1 MELQGSCHCGKVKFK
16 VKSNTPVPYM
26 RCYCSI
32 CRKLDGGGGY
42 SINIMGLNDT
52 LEVDGMENVK
62 TYYCEKIII
71 NVETRGI
78 TETKEDAARIARNLV
93 NETGYGTL
101 VTIMSENED
110 HMKGYPIGLLEYLSD
125 DCPSTGDP
133 LLLLSHVQLNVRNA
147 FDDGLRAS
155 LSIRKLSSKKS
166 FFPFAEPRLNL
177 FGKITRVNESEEN
190 DVKNC
195 YLEKHPKAR
204 YWLPGKVHSF
214 HFYRFKVQDIYFIG
228 GFIEEKLYH
237 ETTLDGGSDDISTIA
252 TTKTKMDLIS
262 QHDDEES
269 SNENLILHLTTEFKK
284 PFTGWD
290 FSYLKGRM
298 EENSG
303 SLGWN
308 YENTVRSLLPHHK
321 GLLDMG
327 TGSGEFLASLSP
339 LPPDTCATEG
349 WAPNIDIARKRLKP
363 LGVTVTAITDYDVR
377 LPINDAR
384 FDLIIN
390 RHEPYIIYEVHRL
403 LKQNGIFVT
412 QQVGE
417 RDNIE
422 INKLLGAPEHLGYR
436 EWHLEQACSEMVKAG
451 FTILEKQEAFI
462 ETKFYDVGAI
472 VYYLRA
478 IPWQIEDFSVEKY
491 SEQLI
496 NLHHKIQ
503 NEGLFILQNHPKK
516 YLYAHI

>member
-1 MELQGSCHCGKVKFK
+1 MELQGSCHCEKVKFK

-42 SINIMGLNDT
+42 STNIMGLNGT

-62 TYYCEKIII
+62 LVCIMLKDKADWAEVPDSSEADLFDEYPDKSIE
-71 NVETRGI
+71 GI

-110 HMKGYPIGLLEYLSD
+110 HMKGYPLGLLEYLSD

-155 LSIRKLSSKKS
+155 LSIRKLSCKKS

-237 ETTLDGGSDDISTIA
+237 ETTLDGGSDDIC
-252 TTKTKMDLIS
+252 
-262 QHDDEES
+262 EE
-269 SNENLILHLTTEFKK
+269 
-284 PFTGWD
+284 
-290 FSYLKGRM
+290 
-298 EENSG
+298 
-303 SLGWN
+303 
-308 YENTVRSLLPHHK
+308 
-321 GLLDMG
+321 
-327 TGSGEFLASLSP
+327 
-339 LPPDTCATEG
+339 
-349 WAPNIDIARKRLKP
+349 
-363 LGVTVTAITDYDVR
+363 
-377 LPINDAR
+377 
-384 FDLIIN
+384 
-390 RHEPYIIYEVHRL
+390 
-403 LKQNGIFVT
+403 
-412 QQVGE
+412 
-417 RDNIE
+417 
-422 INKLLGAPEHLGYR
+422 
-436 EWHLEQACSEMVKAG
+436 
-451 FTILEKQEAFI
+451 
-462 ETKFYDVGAI
+462 
-472 VYYLRA
+472 
-478 IPWQIEDFSVEKY
+478 
-491 SEQLI
+491 
-496 NLHHKIQ
+496 
-503 NEGLFILQNHPKK
+503 
-516 YLYAHI
+516 

>member
-1 MELQGSCHCGKVKFK
+1 MRSCHCGKVKFK

-62 TYYCEKIII
+62 TYYYRGIKDKSLPKKQQEECCEKIII

-228 GFIEEKLYH
+228 GFGGLHYIGFIEEKLYH
-237 ETTLDGGSDDISTIA
+237 ETTLDGGSDDIC
-252 TTKTKMDLIS
+252 
-262 QHDDEES
+262 EE
-269 SNENLILHLTTEFKK
+269 
-284 PFTGWD
+284 
-290 FSYLKGRM
+290 
-298 EENSG
+298 
-303 SLGWN
+303 
-308 YENTVRSLLPHHK
+308 
-321 GLLDMG
+321 
-327 TGSGEFLASLSP
+327 
-339 LPPDTCATEG
+339 
-349 WAPNIDIARKRLKP
+349 
-363 LGVTVTAITDYDVR
+363 
-377 LPINDAR
+377 
-384 FDLIIN
+384 
-390 RHEPYIIYEVHRL
+390 
-403 LKQNGIFVT
+403 
-412 QQVGE
+412 
-417 RDNIE
+417 
-422 INKLLGAPEHLGYR
+422 
-436 EWHLEQACSEMVKAG
+436 
-451 FTILEKQEAFI
+451 
-462 ETKFYDVGAI
+462 
-472 VYYLRA
+472 
-478 IPWQIEDFSVEKY
+478 
-491 SEQLI
+491 
-496 NLHHKIQ
+496 
-503 NEGLFILQNHPKK
+503 
-516 YLYAHI
+516 